1 MELSP
6 ADSSHAW
13 KGKRFILALSL
24 IFNTLLLIIKIL
36 FNIKIPEYI
45 LLFMN
50 QNLNIYSSL
59 LIFSCIISLFNFLI
73 SYIILTPINFIKNK
87 NLINPF

>member
-6 ADSSHAW
+6 ADISHAW
-13 KGKRFILALSL
+13 KGMFFIFALSL

-45 LLFMN
+45 LLFIN

-59 LIFSCIISLFNFLI
+59 LIFSWIISLFNFLI

>member
-1 MELSP
+1 MF
-6 ADSSHAW
+6 
-13 KGKRFILALSL
+13 FIFALSL

-45 LLFMN
+45 LLFIN

>member
-1 MELSP
+1 M
-6 ADSSHAW
+6 
-13 KGKRFILALSL
+13 
-24 IFNTLLLIIKIL
+24 LLIIKIL

-45 LLFMN
+45 LLFIN

-59 LIFSCIISLFNFLI
+59 LLFSCIISLFNFLI